1 MTYPPVPALCP
12 PPVRAEVSDES
23 IVRVSL
29 DRCQR
34 GIALTEFALT
44 FPILLI
50 LASSGI
56 ELINYALTVK
66 KVGELAVMVSDN
78 ASRMGAQSAINNK
91 PISEAEINDVFIG
104 ADLQGS
110 ELSLGQR
117 GKIVLS
123 SLQQNATGGQTIKW
137 QRCFGGDAYH
147 SAYGTEGTGATG
159 NSFAGMGPTGQ
170 EITAASGTA
179 VMVVEIHYTYK
190 RLMPIISLPL
200 RDITE
205 FSAYNVRDSR
215 DLTTVHN
222 DENVT
227 RSICT

>member
-1 MTYPPVPALCP
+1 MNAPCP
-12 PPVRAEVSDES
+12 PPAQEVIAPAGLIRRQD
-23 IVRVSL
+23 
-29 DRCQR
+29 
-34 GIALTEFALT
+34 GIALTEFALA

-91 PISEAEINDVFIG
+91 PVSEAEINDVFIG

-110 ELSLGQR
+110 ELNLGQK

-147 SAYGTEGTGATG
+147 SAYGTEGTGATD
-159 NSFAGMGPTGQ
+159 NSFAGMGPASQ
-170 EITAASGTA
+170 EIKAASGTA

-215 DLTTVHN
+215 DLSRVHN